1 MLRVCSQELLLSER
15 EGGREEGKKGKGE
28 REEGREGGK
37 EEKEKKRGKR
47 ERGKE
52 GERRRE
58 GRKRLREEGRV
69 RKGGRINNSFL
80 SHHLRRYLC
89 QFLKLF
95 FLDMHVFD
103 WIQEWKT
110 MRKTFLH
117 FSN

>member
-15 EGGREEGKKGKGE
+15 EGGREGGREGR
-28 REEGREGGK
+28 REEGKGRERRREGGR
-37 EEKEKKRGKR
+37 ERRKRGKR

-52 GERRRE
+52 GERRGE
-58 GRKRLREEGRV
+58 GRWRLREEGR
-69 RKGGRINNSFL
+69 INNFFL

-117 FSN
+117 FGN